1 MRKGL
6 IAWTIAMLI
15 LGSPYAFAVSSGNE
29 LLNVCQS
36 NVSTHNGQCIGFI
49 QGVSIGVE
57 LGEAFHG
64 HKDLSD
70 VCIPGNVNNA
80 QLKDIVLIYLRQNPA
95 KRHEPAVFAVV
106 HSLRNAFP
114 CGSRR

>member
-6 IAWTIAMLI
+6 IAWTTATLI
-15 LGSPYAFAVSSGNE
+15 FTSQYAFAVSSGNE

-36 NVSTHNGQCIGFI
+36 NGTQFGRCIGFI
-49 QGVSIGVE
+49 EGVSVGVE

-70 VCIPGNVNNA
+70 VCIPANVTNG
-80 QLKDIVLIYLRQNPA
+80 QLKDIVLVYLRQNPA
-95 KRHEPAVFAVV
+95 TRHEPAVYAVV
-106 HSLRNAFP
+106 RSLRGAFP